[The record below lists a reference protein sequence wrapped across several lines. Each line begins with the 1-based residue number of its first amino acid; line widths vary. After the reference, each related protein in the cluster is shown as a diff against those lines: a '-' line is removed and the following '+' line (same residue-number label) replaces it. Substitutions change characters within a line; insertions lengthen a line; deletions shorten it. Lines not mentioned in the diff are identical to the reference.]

1 MINTYSHIEGF
12 KKAYKHKYNGKELQE
27 SGQYDYGARQYMA
40 DIGRWGVVDPLAE
53 KMRRYSPYNY
63 AFNNPIRFIDPDG
76 RAPVDDHFN
85 QFGKFLYTDNK
96 KTNNI
101 VIDYVINSKMPE
113 NAFNIHTNTTIRSVE
128 LKDMNFDSGN
138 FSILANI
145 ANHYAKDAGIDTN
158 KLFNKDFSVGAFN
171 DVHYEGGQAYGKN
184 ESYNGGK
191 YWGTTDEGSSAIMH
205 ANPEL
210 KQVTIDVYNG
220 KVDPIL
226 NDKYNFTNIL
236 VHEGSSK
243 GHVGLPNAKHSTIY
257 ENQKKE
263 PLYKLTTQAYK
274 ELTEG
279 NLKRYKSQGN

>member
-1 MINTYSHIEGF
+1 M
-12 KKAYKHKYNGKELQE
+12 
-27 SGQYDYGARQYMA
+27 YDYGARFYMP

-53 KMRRYSPYNY
+53 KMSRHSPYNY
-63 AFNNPIRFIDPDG
+63 AFNNPLRFIDPDG
-76 RAPVDDHFN
+76 REAIPPDDHFDQN
-85 QFGKFLYTDNK
+85 GKFLYTDNK

-101 VIDYVINSKMPE
+101 VIDYVMDNKTPG
-113 NAFNIHTNTTIRSVE
+113 NVFNIPPTTLRSVE

-138 FSILANI
+138 LSTLANI
-145 ANHYAKDAGIDTN
+145 AKHYAKDAGIDTN

-191 YWGTTDEGSSAIMH
+191 YWGTTDDGSYAIMH

-210 KQVTIDVYNG
+210 KQVTIDVYSG
-220 KVDPIL
+220 TVDPML
-226 NDKYNFTNIL
+226 NDKYNFINIL

-243 GHVGLPNAKHSTIY
+243 GHLGLPNAKHSTIY

-263 PLYKLTTQAYK
+263 PLYKLTTPAYK
-274 ELTEG
+274 KLTEG